1 MRARSWGPL
10 ITEGDARR
18 IETWVGEAVA
28 GGAKVLC
35 GGKRDG
41 PFFEATYLENVDPRQ
56 KVSCQEVF
64 GPARHVAALRFVQ
77 GSRWRSPTTAISA
90 CRPARSPR
98 NIDHALYAYNEL
110 DVGGVVIN
118 DMPSFRVDSMPYGG
132 VKNSGFG
139 REGIRYS
146 MEEMTELKLL
156 VLNKLGRL

>member
-1 MRARSWGPL
+1 MF
-10 ITEGDARR
+10 T
-18 IETWVGEAVA
+18 
-28 GGAKVLC
+28 K
-35 GGKRDG
+35 
-41 PFFEATYLENVDPRQ
+41 
-56 KVSCQEVF
+56 
-64 GPARHVAALRFVQ
+64 
-77 GSRWRSPTTAISA
+77 
-90 CRPARSPR
+90 

-132 VKNSGFG
+132 VKDSGFG